1 MQLAGLLHPSIGRLG
16 RVTRPCMLRL
26 LRYMRRDCVDNMSAD
41 LANLSLKKKHAA
53 T

>member
-16 RVTRPCMLRL
+16 RVTRPCM